1 MEVYKEQPFQKP
13 PNNHLALA
21 IITTLLCCQP
31 AGIVSIVYAS
41 QVNSKY
47 IAGDHVGAE
56 RASRNAQTWWVVS
69 LVIGVLGWLILFGI
83 YGFGFLIALFN
94 S

>member
-1 MEVYKEQPFQKP
+1 MEVYNSPQKNP

-21 IITTLLCCQP
+21 IVTTLLCCQP

-47 IAGDHVGAE
+47 IAGDYAGAE
-56 RASRNAQTWWVVS
+56 RASANAKTWWIVS
-69 LVIGVLGWLILFGI
+69 IVIGVLGWLIVVGF
-83 YGFGFLIALFN
+83 YGLGFLLAIFN